1 MRKLTAALCAMALFT
16 PVAQAQT
23 IKDFLAAVMVK
34 WTAPFEPFQLID
46 NIYYVGTDGI
56 AVYVIKTSQGLILMD
71 TAMPQ
76 STGMIKDNIAKLGFK
91 VADIKYILNTHA
103 HLDHTGGFAEIKQ
116 DSGAQLVAGARDK
129 PLLEGGYYPGDE
141 KNADLGFPPV
151 KVDRTVKE
159 GDKVTLGDT
168 TLTAHE
174 TPGHS
179 PGCTSWEMTVKDG
192 GQDREVLFFCSG
204 TVALNRLVG
213 QPTYPGIV
221 DDYRATFAKAKAM
234 KIDVLLGPHPG
245 LWHAGQARAADQEPH
260 AESIRQAGRASGLRH
275 WPVGRFRQGAR
286 QTNGRAST
294 GEVTA
299 AVTSARRSSATAAAI
314 GGTTRPRLLWLAD
327 RSRDHLGRSAAR
339 NAARFRGISL
349 TAPHQCTRV
358 ENPAVACNQRWRILV
373 EPV

>member
-1 MRKLTAALCAMALFT
+1 MRRLTAALCALT
-16 PVAQAQT
+16 LLSTGAQAQT
-23 IKDFLAAVMVK
+23 IKDFLAVAMKK

-91 VADIKYILNTHA
+91 VADIKIILNTHA
-103 HLDHTGGFAEIKQ
+103 HLDHTGGFAEVKKET
-116 DSGAQLVAGARDK
+116 GAQLIAGERDK

-141 KNADLGFPPV
+141 KNEDLAFPAV
-151 KVDRTVKE
+151 KVDRAVKE

-168 TLTAHE
+168 TLTAHA

-179 PGCTSWEMTVKDG
+179 PGCTSWELTVKDG
-192 GQDREVLFFCSG
+192 KENREVLFFCSG

-234 KIDVLLGPHPG
+234 KIDVLLGPHPEVYGMQAKRAEMKEGAPNPFVKPGEIVTYATG
-245 LWHAGQARAADQEPH
+245 LSEDFDKQLTKQ
-260 AESIRQAGRASGLRH
+260 
-275 WPVGRFRQGAR
+275 
-286 QTNGRAST
+286 
-294 GEVTA
+294 TA
-299 AVTSARRSSATAAAI
+299 A
-314 GGTTRPRLLWLAD
+314 L
-327 RSRDHLGRSAAR
+327 
-339 NAARFRGISL
+339 
-349 TAPHQCTRV
+349 
-358 ENPAVACNQRWRILV
+358 EKK
-373 EPV
+373 